1 MARAFTPQ
9 EARRVMDA
17 HKLLLKQMEKAAD
30 SGGGLKEAVLTAVES
45 MIQKE
50 VVRMLESIPVEELNR
65 DKRGI
70 RTKVLRDNGYDTMA
84 KVYTAS
90 ERRITAISGIGPESA
105 REIKQI
111 AKEWAER
118 IRDDA
123 KIRLSADD
131 KCRQAT
137 RLVHTLFIYKES
149 MDDIGACRDALRAHR
164 DRIEEAII
172 ALEPGLKGL
181 GWLLVPRAQKR
192 AAEEAYAFLASLL
205 RGSYARDARNHM
217 AELERIGGCK
227 PAAAWKDFG
236 SDPIGFFV
244 VLEELCPGVLG
255 TDDGRYGLP
264 EELAEEIDGEEA
276 ALDGLK
282 CTLRRYQLWGVKYIL
297 HQKKVLLGDEMGLGK
312 TIQAIAA
319 MVALRNKGATH
330 FLVICPASVLTNWCR
345 EIKKHSDLQPVKIH
359 GERKEEAMLLWF
371 EEGGVAVTTYETS
384 QILNM
389 PEQFRYE
396 MLVVDEAHYIK
407 NPEARRTIRTRKLC
421 GYCDR
426 LLFMTGTA
434 LENRVT
440 EMIELITIL
449 NPAVAEQVRKI
460 AFMATAPQFREKVAP
475 VYYRRKRDDVLTEL
489 PELIESR
496 EWCTMTDEE
505 TAIYEETVLNGSFM
519 EARRLSWNVPD
530 LRYSTKAQR
539 LLEIIDEARD
549 EDRKVIVFTFFLENI
564 RRIRELLGDRCVDP
578 IYGAVSPQRRQ
589 EIIDAFEEAPAGTVL
604 ISQIQSGGTGLNIQ
618 AASVVVI
625 CEPQFKPSTENQAIS
640 RAYRMGQSR
649 NVLVYRLLCEDTLD
663 ERITDLLEEKQMI
676 FDTFADES
684 VAAAESLELDERT
697 FGTIMAEEVERI
709 RGKGGDVDEG
719 IG

>member
-9 EARRVMDA
+9 EAQRVIEA
-17 HKLLLKQMEKAAD
+17 HKKLLSLLETAAMA
-30 SGGGLKEAVLTAVES
+30 GGGLKADVLSAVGSMVE
-45 MIQKE
+45 KE
-50 VVRMLESIPVEELNR
+50 VVRMLESVPVEELNR

-84 KVYTAS
+84 KVFTAS

-105 REIKQI
+105 REIKQV

-118 IRDDA
+118 IREDA
-123 KIRLSADD
+123 RIRISADD

-137 RLVHTLFIYKES
+137 RLVHALYVYKES
-149 MDDIGACRDALRAHR
+149 MDDVNACRSAVRAHR
-164 DRIEEAII
+164 DRIWEAIA
-172 ALEPGLKGL
+172 ALQPGLKGL
-181 GWLLVPRAQKR
+181 GWILVPRVQKR
-192 AAEEAYAFLASLL
+192 AAEDAYEFLASML
-205 RGSYARDARNHM
+205 RGSYATEAKAHLT
-217 AELERIGGCK
+217 ELEKIGGSK

-236 SDPIGFFV
+236 RDPIGFFV
-244 VLEELCPGVLG
+244 ALEELCPGVLG
-255 TDDGRYGLP
+255 TEDGKYGLP

-276 ALDGLK
+276 SLEGLK

-319 MVALRNKGATH
+319 MVSLRNQGATH
-330 FLVICPASVLTNWCR
+330 FLVICPASVLANWCR
-345 EIKKHSDLQPVKIH
+345 EIRKHSDLEPVKIH
-359 GERKEEAMLLWF
+359 GDRKEEAMLLWI
-371 EEGGVAVTTYETS
+371 EEGGVAVTTYETTL
-384 QILNM
+384 ILDL
-389 PEQFRYE
+389 PEQFRFE

-407 NPEARRTIRTRKLC
+407 NPEAQRTRRARRLC
-421 GYCDR
+421 GYCGR

-434 LENRVT
+434 LENRVA

-449 NPAVAEQVRKI
+449 NPGVAEQVRKI
-460 AFMATAPQFREKVAP
+460 AFMSTAPQFREKVAP

-496 EWCTMTDEE
+496 EWCSMTEEE

-530 LRYSTKAQR
+530 LSRSTKARR
-539 LLEIIDEARD
+539 LLEIVEEAKE

-564 RRIRELLGDRCVDP
+564 RRIRELLGDRCVDA
-578 IYGAVSPQRRQ
+578 ITGSVSPQRRQ
-589 EIIDAFEEAPAGTVL
+589 EIIDDFEKAPAGTVL
-604 ISQIQSGGTGLNIQ
+604 VSQIQSGGTGLNIQ

-625 CEPQFKPSTENQAIS
+625 CEPQFKPSIENQAIS

-663 ERITDLLEEKQMI
+663 ERISDLLEEKQMI
-676 FDTFADES
+676 FDAFADES

-709 RGKGGDVDEG
+709 RGKGGDVDDG
-719 IG
+719 IS